1 MFDPIQGPANIYQG
15 PAVGLGTEAGDTW
28 HAAVAKINAG
38 FKNVTAAMKGG
49 YQHIVEIVDGEA
61 RKDIADLREELAA
74 LQIKFDAGRLVTFEQ
89 QQQELGLAPTGIE
102 QAPKVG
108 DPNADPFA
116 PQAASIPAAPYP
128 YMPPPDTPA
137 PAPDANTAS
146 GPITLNTGSFVA
158 PPPAPPQEP
167 QT

>member
-1 MFDPIQGPANIYQG
+1 MFDPIKGPANPYQG

-28 HAAVAKINAG
+28 HAAVAKINTG
-38 FKNVTAAMKGG
+38 FQNFAAAIKGG
-49 YQHIVEIVDGEA
+49 VEHIVEAVDGEA

-74 LQIKFDAGRLVTFEQ
+74 LQIKYDRLMEMKAAPV
-89 QQQELGLAPTGIE
+89 APTGIE

-116 PQAASIPAAPYP
+116 PPAAAYA
-128 YMPPPDTPA
+128 PPPDTPA
-137 PAPDANTAS
+137 PAPN
-146 GPITLNTGSFVA
+146 PGSFVA
-158 PPPAPPQEP
+158 PEPKPPAEP